1 MYLKYSQKVNQLN
14 TKIGILE
21 EKLDNMSMASSG
33 KEDLDKEDEFKKD
46 LDKEDKFK
54 KDLDK
59 EDEVKKDVGKENV
72 PKSQIWSNYPRT
84 QRRHTIADYSK
95 SKSGR
100 KN

>member
-1 MYLKYSQKVNQLN
+1 MYITNILNMYLKYSQKVNQLN

-33 KEDLDKEDEFKKD
+33 KEDLDKEGE
-46 LDKEDKFK
+46 FK

-84 QRRHTIADYSK
+84 QRRHTITDYTK

>member
-1 MYLKYSQKVNQLN
+1 MNQLN
-14 TKIGILE
+14 TKIDILE
-21 EKLDNMSMASSG
+21 AKLDNMSMTSSG
-33 KEDLDKEDEFKKD
+33 KEDLDKEDE
-46 LDKEDKFK
+46 FK

-84 QRRHTIADYSK
+84 QRRHTITDYTK